1 MEEFKRWWL
10 SGRQGLSSIMRRL
23 LALKLK
29 TVKFFDTIGGSL
41 KEVIGEASEQ
51 AVDINTSQ
59 LRISINEVK
68 QAGLS
73 VYNKILILSN
83 EAIEEYNKVKAT
95 HNI

>member
-1 MEEFKRWWL
+1 
-10 SGRQGLSSIMRRL
+10 MRRL

-41 KEVIGEASEQ
+41 KEVIAEASEQ

-59 LRISINEVK
+59 LRVSLNEVRE
-68 QAGLS
+68 AGFS
-73 VYNKILILSN
+73 IYNKILILSN
-83 EAIEEYNKVKAT
+83 EAAEEYIRVKTT